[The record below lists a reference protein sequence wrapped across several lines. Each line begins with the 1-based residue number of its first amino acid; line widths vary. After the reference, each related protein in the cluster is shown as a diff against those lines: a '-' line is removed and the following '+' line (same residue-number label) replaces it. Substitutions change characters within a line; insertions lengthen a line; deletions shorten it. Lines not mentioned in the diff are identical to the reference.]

1 MGHTAGS
8 QGSGHAGMSNAW
20 PVFRSLYSYR
30 IQFLTH
36 DLFAGLTL
44 AAIAIPEQMATARL
58 GGFTPTDR
66 LFRLSGRLAGI
77 RYVRKQSLPVVRR
90 GFDHTRRRCT

>member
-36 DLFAGLTL
+36 DLFAGLT
-44 AAIAIPEQMATARL
+44 ADAIGRFVQFFQT
-58 GGFTPTDR
+58 
-66 LFRLSGRLAGI
+66 RLAP
-77 RYVRKQSLPVVRR
+77 LPR
-90 GFDHTRRRCT
+90 